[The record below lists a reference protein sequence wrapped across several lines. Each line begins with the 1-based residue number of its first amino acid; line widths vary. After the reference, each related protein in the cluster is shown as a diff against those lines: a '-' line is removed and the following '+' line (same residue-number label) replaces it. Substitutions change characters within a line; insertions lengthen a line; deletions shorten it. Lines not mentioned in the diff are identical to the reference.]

1 MMERDNPLS
10 VLLEQVVRSM
20 PSSLL
25 CKHISGRESDDSVHA
40 LLSCPDW
47 RLQKTAYRLL
57 LHKLMAIA
65 AVPDDGTPLH
75 NVCWRCA
82 QQLQLCVVRAVRAVP
97 CVVC

>member
-10 VLLEQVVRSM
+10 VLLEKVVRSM

-25 CKHISGRESDDSVHA
+25 CKHISERESDESVHA

-65 AVPDDGTPLH
+65 AVPDEGNALTS
-75 NVCWRCA
+75 CWRVRRCR
-82 QQLQLCVVRAVRAVP
+82 CVVRARLGVLSLSCAL
-97 CVVC
+97 

>member
-10 VLLEQVVRSM
+10 VLLERVVRSM

-25 CKHISGRESDDSVHA
+25 CKHVSGRESDDSVHA

-65 AVPDDGTPLH
+65 AIPDEGTLH
-75 NVCWRCA
+75 HSPIPRIHFQIRFVI
-82 QQLQLCVVRAVRAVP
+82 LIFS
-97 CVVC
+97 